1 MAAITF
7 SNNYQQFHGGNFCV
21 VTVMDGRVGFLSR
34 LRVNSTVNSCCKLL
48 RCPNVKLHGISL
60 GLRVLSLSQ
69 WTPQVAFWTFNTW
82 SSENLHK
89 AIVTSIFGIHSC
101 SPDISTAILLTSYI
115 FNTSSYSTANV
126 PASIKIY
133 YQCCSYSLTS
143 LICFPQRSA
152 LFGRIK
158 TGTSRTW
165 AWICPRGSGINSY
178 IGINIRATSNLRNCG
193 RHPTLHLILHQAGEK
208 CLMAYHSPTVLSMIR
223 LRTLNAYKAPR
234 IQARWNLFFHLPV
247 QLPRLCLPDMFP
259 EEQIKSRGLPGTGL
273 WSHWGCCKICWLA

>member
-1 MAAITF
+1 
-7 SNNYQQFHGGNFCV
+7 
-21 VTVMDGRVGFLSR
+21 MDGRVGFLSR

-208 CLMAYHSPTVLSMIR
+208 CLMAYHSPSSLFYQWSAYAHWTRIKHPVFRHDEICSSISLFNCPDCAY
-223 LRTLNAYKAPR
+223 RTCSRRSRSSLEDFRELVYEVTGGVVRYVDLHN
-234 IQARWNLFFHLPV
+234 IMQI
-247 QLPRLCLPDMFP
+247 PDTN
-259 EEQIKSRGLPGTGL
+259 ERRGG
-273 WSHWGCCKICWLA
+273 